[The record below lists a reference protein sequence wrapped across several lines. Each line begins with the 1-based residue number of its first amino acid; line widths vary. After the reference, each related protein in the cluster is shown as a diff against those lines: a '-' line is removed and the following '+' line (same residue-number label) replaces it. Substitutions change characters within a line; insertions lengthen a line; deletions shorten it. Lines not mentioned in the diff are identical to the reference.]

1 MLIMLTLSM
10 MWFDR
15 FPELHTFVPR
25 MAMDAAEPVNVR
37 MREAM
42 LTTWKRYGLPAGAYG
57 VGYGG
62 LARTFG
68 YLKMK
73 KMS

>member
-1 MLIMLTLSM
+1 
-10 MWFDR
+10 
-15 FPELHTFVPR
+15 